1 MYRYQYKYSSIVC
14 WKATPHEQ
22 WHKKPQMITQNIV
35 PVTSHNQLLIFF
47 YKAIS
52 LNS

>member
-14 WKATPHEQ
+14 WKPL
-22 WHKKPQMITQNIV
+22 HKSNDTRNQRWLQKNIV